1 MEDEGKKGHYDAC
14 IMDWSL
20 CDMRDNNGDNWPVIV
35 GDVWSDKLNRWEDG
49 TRIRTGIV
57 RSMPEPPL
65 RFGDLIRTKT
75 SSYLLGRP
83 SGVTIQ

>member
-1 MEDEGKKGHYDAC
+1 MEDKEKKGHFDAC

-20 CDMRDNNGDNWPVIV
+20 SDIRDSEGENWPVIV
-35 GDVWSDKLNRWEDG
+35 GKVWSDKLNRWEDG
-49 TRIRTGIV
+49 TPIRTGIV
-57 RSMPEPPL
+57 RSMPKPPL

-83 SGVTIQ
+83 SDATIQ